1 MKKLKIL
8 FLGRKQVAAK
18 CLQWLLDTRKDVEVV
33 GVLSDTHLQ
42 HSITSDVAR
51 NYRIPLFDSE
61 SAIQALRNER
71 LSFDLGLSVLY
82 WKKLKCEFISM
93 PKIGIINFHP
103 APLPDFKGVGGYN
116 LAILHGL
123 PKWAVS
129 AHFVDENIDTGD
141 IIKVKYFPI
150 DFYTETVVTL
160 EKKSQKVLKD
170 LFMEIVNAV
179 LDDPASINRVQ
190 NKGGIYL
197 SRKELEDM
205 KCLNPATD
213 DIDRKIRAFWFPP
226 YDGAFIELNGKR
238 YTLINR
244 QILSSLADPNS
255 SSLFSCPAPSTDEG
269 KND

>member
-150 DFYTETVVTL
+150 DFNTETVVTL
-160 EKKSQKVLKD
+160 EKK
-170 LFMEIVNAV
+170 
-179 LDDPASINRVQ
+179 
-190 NKGGIYL
+190 
-197 SRKELEDM
+197 
-205 KCLNPATD
+205 
-213 DIDRKIRAFWFPP
+213 
-226 YDGAFIELNGKR
+226 
-238 YTLINR
+238 
-244 QILSSLADPNS
+244 
-255 SSLFSCPAPSTDEG
+255 
-269 KND
+269 